1 MTNHLTPPGENV
13 DTPEIFGLP
22 VHQAASSLSECL
34 KPYQRDKTSLTDM
47 AEELRQT
54 LYVEEIFD
62 ECGSLDALL
71 VTQSR
76 VLDGVFNRVLVN
88 ALEKPRARQAIVD
101 LIAMRAAPGSTL
113 ADPAKEDSAPYN
125 GVNHTAIEL
134 ALRTQ
139 LQCRN
144 TIESLRKT
152 QFIRQREDRQRRDL
166 ELREKRP
173 KK

>member
-1 MTNHLTPPGENV
+1 MTNDFTPPGENG

-34 KPYQRDKTSLTDM
+34 KPYQREKTSLSDM
-47 AEELRQT
+47 AEELRRV

-71 VTQSR
+71 VTQAR
-76 VLDGVFNRVLVN
+76 VLDSVFNRVLVN
-88 ALEKPRARQAIVD
+88 ALERPRARQAIVD
-101 LIAMRAAPGSTL
+101 LVAMRAAPGSTL
-113 ADPAKEDSAPYN
+113 ADPAKEDAAPYN
-125 GVNHTAIEL
+125 NVDHAKVDL

-139 LQCRN
+139 KLCRN

-152 QFIRQREDRQRRDL
+152 QFVRQREDRQRRDL